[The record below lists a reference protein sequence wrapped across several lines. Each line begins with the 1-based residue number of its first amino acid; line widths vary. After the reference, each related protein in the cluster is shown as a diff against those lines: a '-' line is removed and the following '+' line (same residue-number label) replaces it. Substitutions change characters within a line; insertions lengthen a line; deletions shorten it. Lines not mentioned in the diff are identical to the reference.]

1 MLILKKKNK
10 DQQNLLQYLI
20 GKHADIEAIDNGP
33 KYFIKLIDYCS
44 LFRLH
49 YPNISKLHVKS
60 YLLFFPESTKE
71 SKTILKKGESE
82 RMIFFTCFENDI
94 KSLIHN

>member
-71 SKTILKKGESE
+71 TKTILKKQAGYLK
-82 RMIFFTCFENDI
+82 FFQKN
-94 KSLIHN
+94 